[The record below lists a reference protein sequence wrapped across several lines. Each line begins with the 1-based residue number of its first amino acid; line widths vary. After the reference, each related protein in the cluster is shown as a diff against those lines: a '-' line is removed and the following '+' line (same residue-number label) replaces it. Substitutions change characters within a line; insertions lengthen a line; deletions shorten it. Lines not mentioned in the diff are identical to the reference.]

1 MTFAAGYKPKAYVLC
16 LQPTDGKLY
25 ISDGLRRLSIEE
37 RNANL
42 PIFIPTKTA
51 HWNSPQWKTDTCPG
65 NLLVL
70 QSFNNCTIGT
80 CWKGIFATSYF
91 SMSLYIVLNLSF
103 NTFFFRHW
111 SLICQ

>member
-1 MTFAAGYKPKAYVLC
+1 MTFAAGYKPRAYVLC

-25 ISDGLRRLSIEE
+25 ISDGLRKLSIEE

-65 NLLVL
+65 DLLFL
-70 QSFNNCTIGT
+70 QSFSNY
-80 CWKGIFATSYF
+80 FLVMLTSYF
-91 SMSLYIVLNLSF
+91 LLQHGALYCVLFFHLTQFSSLHIG
-103 NTFFFRHW
+103 
-111 SLICQ
+111 SL